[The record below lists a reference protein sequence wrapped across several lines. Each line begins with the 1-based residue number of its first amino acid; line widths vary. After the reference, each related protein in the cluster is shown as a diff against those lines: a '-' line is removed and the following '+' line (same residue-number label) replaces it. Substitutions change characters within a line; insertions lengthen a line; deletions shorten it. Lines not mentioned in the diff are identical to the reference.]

1 MRDTRPRVCDPFEVM
16 RLLNGV
22 TAVYTHTQFAKLIDN
37 TYLKPMGTSD
47 DIIRF
52 CREAKHCHFAAVVV
66 FPAWVPLAVK
76 ALQGCDV
83 KVCTPIGFPYGAT
96 TRAAKVYEARN
107 AVSNGADE
115 LDVVI
120 NVGALKS
127 GDFEYVS
134 RELNDIISTAQ
145 LSGMTTDARRTLYKV
160 IIETPYLTKEEKITA
175 CKIAQAAG
183 ADFIKT
189 STGTAPNGANSEDI
203 HIIRDVVGSS
213 MGIKAAGGIRT
224 LEHAMDL
231 LDAGSNRLGT
241 SSGVAILQAY
251 DPAEMLKPVK

>member
-1 MRDTRPRVCDPFEVM
+1 MYTR
-16 RLLNGV
+16 
-22 TAVYTHTQFAKLIDN
+22 AQFAKLIDN
-37 TYLKPMGTSD
+37 TFLKPAATKEEVM
-47 DIIRF
+47 RF
-52 CREAKHCHFAAVVV
+52 CKEARHHHFAAVVV

-76 ALQGCDV
+76 ALEGCDV
-83 KVCTPIGFPYGAT
+83 KVCTPIGFPHGAT

-127 GDFEYVS
+127 GDLEYVT
-134 RELNDIISTAQ
+134 RELTDIISTAQ

-160 IIETPYLTKEEKITA
+160 IIETPYLTLDEKIAA
-175 CKIAQAAG
+175 CKIAQRVG

-189 STGTAPNGANSEDI
+189 STGTAPNGANVEDV

-224 LEHAMDL
+224 LDHAMDL
-231 LDAGSNRLGT
+231 LDGGANRLGT
-241 SSGVAILQAY
+241 STGVAILQAY
-251 DPAEMLKPVK
+251 DPEEMLKPVK